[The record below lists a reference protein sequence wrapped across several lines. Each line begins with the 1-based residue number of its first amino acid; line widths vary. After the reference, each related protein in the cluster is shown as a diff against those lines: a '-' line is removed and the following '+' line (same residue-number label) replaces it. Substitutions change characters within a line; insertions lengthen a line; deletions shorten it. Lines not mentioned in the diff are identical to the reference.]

1 MLLGWAFFRDTMG
14 PAKIVAGLVIVA
26 GVILTRF

>member
-1 MLLGWAFFRDTMG
+1 LFFRDTMG
-14 PAKIVAGLVIVA
+14 PTKILAGLVIVA

>member
-1 MLLGWAFFRDTMG
+1 LGWLFFRDTMG
-14 PAKIVAGLVIVA
+14 PTKILAGLVIVA